1 MERPRSYEGRGNAVI
16 ELAEVASESGSG
28 AIERALS
35 AAREV
40 LGMEVAFTSEFVD
53 GKQVYRSVEGDA
65 ASFGLRE
72 DDGIPLEGTFC
83 LRVIQGRLPNAIP
96 DAKSDE
102 RVKDLAVTREA
113 GIGSYVGVPL
123 NFSNGRLYGTMCA
136 ISHSPDPS
144 LRQRDVEFMR
154 VLARLVAE
162 QLEREET
169 EAERQRLAVESAGL
183 GALLAVVD
191 ARDGYTGEHSKTV
204 MDLACEVAKRMGLQE
219 GEVRVVQQAALLH
232 DVGKVAIPDEIL
244 RKPGPLDEGERE
256 VMRRHPELGE
266 RVVASVPGL
275 AHLAPVVR
283 ADHERWDG
291 KGYPD
296 GLSGEEIPLASRI
309 VFACDAWD
317 AMNSDRPYRRAMDTE
332 GKIEELKR
340 GVGTQFDPC
349 VVSVL
354 VETLKDR
361 RLLPPEESERIMI
374 EAQDP
379 GSGGAGH

>member
-1 MERPRSYEGRGNAVI
+1 
-16 ELAEVASESGSG
+16 
-28 AIERALS
+28 
-35 AAREV
+35 
-40 LGMEVAFTSEFVD
+40 
-53 GKQVYRSVEGDA
+53 
-65 ASFGLRE
+65 
-72 DDGIPLEGTFC
+72 
-83 LRVIQGRLPNAIP
+83 
-96 DAKSDE
+96 
-102 RVKDLAVTREA
+102 
-113 GIGSYVGVPL
+113 
-123 NFSNGRLYGTMCA
+123 
-136 ISHSPDPS
+136 
-144 LRQRDVEFMR
+144 
-154 VLARLVAE
+154 
-162 QLEREET
+162 
-169 EAERQRLAVESAGL
+169 
-183 GALLAVVD
+183 
-191 ARDGYTGEHSKTV
+191 

-266 RVVASVPGL
+266 RVVSSVPGL

-340 GVGTQFDPC
+340 GAGTQFDPY

-354 VETLKDR
+354 VEALKDR
-361 RLLPPEESERIMI
+361 CLLPPEESERIMI
-374 EAQDP
+374 EALDA

>member
-1 MERPRSYEGRGNAVI
+1 MDRPRSHKEKENSVI
-16 ELAEVASESGSG
+16 ELAEVASESGSET
-28 AIERALS
+28 IERALS

-40 LGMEVAFTSEFVD
+40 LGMEVAFTSEFVG

-83 LRVIQGRLPNAIP
+83 LRVIQGRLPNAVP

-123 NFSNGRLYGTMCA
+123 SFSDGRLYGTMCA

-162 QLEREET
+162 QLEREKT

-266 RVVASVPGL
+266 RVVSSVPGL

-309 VFACDAWD
+309 VLACDAYH
-317 AMNSDRPYRRAMDTE
+317 AMTSDRPYREAMGQE
-332 GKIEELKR
+332 AAMEELER
-340 GVGTQFDPC
+340 NAGTQFCPRT
-349 VVSVL
+349 VAA
-354 VETLKDR
+354 
-361 RLLPPEESERIMI
+361 LLEVIREKESFP
-374 EAQDP
+374 DKP
-379 GSGGAGH
+379 

>member
-1 MERPRSYEGRGNAVI
+1 MGHPRSHEENGNAVI

-40 LGMEVAFTSEFVD
+40 LGMEVAFTSEFVG

-96 DAKSDE
+96 DAKSDV

-113 GIGSYVGVPL
+113 DIGSYVGVPL
-123 NFSNGRLYGTMCA
+123 SFSDGRLYGTMCA

-183 GALLAVVD
+183 GVVD
-191 ARDGYTGEHSKTV
+191 VRDGYTGEHSKTV
-204 MDLACEVAKRMGLQE
+204 MSLACEVAKRMGLQE

-244 RKPGPLDEGERE
+244 RKPGPLDEGEWE

-266 RVVASVPGL
+266 RVVSSVPGL
-275 AHLAPVVR
+275 AHLAPIIR

-317 AMNSDRPYRRAMDTE
+317 AMNSDRPYRRALDVE
-332 GKIEELKR
+332 RKIEELKK
-340 GVGTQFDPC
+340 GAGTQFDPY

-354 VETLKDR
+354 VEALKDR
-361 RLLPPEESERIMI
+361 HLLPPDESERIMI
-374 EAQDP
+374 EVLRA
-379 GSGGAGH
+379 GSGGTRR